1 LGDQRVTEV
10 RADKTG
16 STGDEN
22 AHRGKSIGAGID
34 LSRLPLGTGSDNS
47 QALRAWFGYE
57 SADFSQVLICW
68 H

>member
-1 LGDQRVTEV
+1 V

-47 QALRAWFGYE
+47 QAHGAWCGYE
-57 SADFSQVLICW
+57 VANFPQVHICG